1 MDRKQFEKWFKTTD
15 AYKLLEEQNYFKVD
29 LLTFKEHRN
38 QYQHT
43 SVQIAYMTWQHQQ
56 AKVDELQKQLSE
68 YIFVS
73 ETLDEMYVK
82 EAQKSDE
89 LQEEFA
95 EDERFLKEQI
105 KDKDLKISNL
115 EYQQGMDKELIQT
128 LQSKSEKLQKQ
139 FDQHDKLLLQR
150 NKDVEELY
158 DINEKHAAEKAEL
171 QKRVDAALKKLD
183 KRRDELWSKWKW
195 QADMQDQ
202 GAANAF
208 EEAYW
213 ILEQAIKGEG

>member
-56 AKVDELQKQLSE
+56 AKVDELQKQ
-68 YIFVS
+68 
-73 ETLDEMYVK
+73 
-82 EAQKSDE
+82 
-89 LQEEFA
+89 
-95 EDERFLKEQI
+95 
-105 KDKDLKISNL
+105 
-115 EYQQGMDKELIQT
+115 
-128 LQSKSEKLQKQ
+128 
-139 FDQHDKLLLQR
+139 FDQHDKLLHQR

-171 QKRVDAALKKLD
+171 QKRVDAAELKLKEITNIAMRA
-183 KRRDELWSKWKW
+183 RRGEYYTESGRNAGLNI
-195 QADMQDQ
+195 
-202 GAANAF
+202 AAQ
-208 EEAYW
+208 
-213 ILEQAIKGEG
+213 LEQALKGEGQ

>member
-38 QYQHT
+38 KYQHT

-56 AKVDELQKQLSE
+56 AKVEELQKL
-68 YIFVS
+68 V
-73 ETLDEMYVK
+73 
-82 EAQKSDE
+82 
-89 LQEEFA
+89 
-95 EDERFLKEQI
+95 
-105 KDKDLKISNL
+105 
-115 EYQQGMDKELIQT
+115 
-128 LQSKSEKLQKQ
+128 
-139 FDQHDKLLLQR
+139 
-150 NKDVEELY
+150 DV
-158 DINEKHAAEKAEL
+158 
-171 QKRVDAALKKLD
+171 ALNKLD
-183 KRRDELWSKWKW
+183 KRRDELWSKWKE

-213 ILEQAIKGEG
+213 ILEQALKGEG